1 MDVILLEK
9 IEKLGGMGDIVAV
22 KNGYARNFL
31 FPQRKALRATAENKA
46 RFEREREAL
55 EKLNGDR
62 RDAACSAAERLD
74 GQSIVLIRQ
83 ASDTLQLFGSVNARD
98 IAEAVTECGAEIKRQ
113 QVRLDRPIKALGI
126 HDVRVALHP
135 EVILTVKVNVARSP
149 EEAEIQAR
157 GGTILTAGLDDDEA
171 VSAEGNFDERAAAP
185 VRPEDAASGA
195 NAAADAPETAGGNAA
210 GDEDSRA

>member
-1 MDVILLEK
+1 MDVILLER

-22 KNGYARNFL
+22 KNGHARNFL
-31 FPQRKALRATAENKA
+31 FPQRKALRATEENRE

-55 EKLNGDR
+55 EKLNDDR
-62 RDAACSAAERLD
+62 RDAARSAAERLD

-83 ASDTLQLFGSVNARD
+83 ASDTLQLYGSVNARD
-98 IAEAVTECGAEIKRQ
+98 VAEAVTERGAEIKRQ

-157 GGTILTAGLDDDEA
+157 GGTILAAGEDDDEA
-171 VSAEGNFDERAAAP
+171 MTAEDDFDDRTQAAP
-185 VRPEDAASGA
+185 ALPEDSAAGA
-195 NAAADAPETAGGNAA
+195 EEAADAPETAVA
-210 GDEDSRA
+210 GEEDSRV